1 VNTAVGDL
9 PALNPQLHPAV
20 AACNWAGSAPPSA
33 PSVLDYWVQLVGE
46 QRRCSQGGAALRPYG
61 PCYDHLPE
69 PTLPI
74 TMDGA
79 LGRIQP
85 AFQFRL

>member
-1 VNTAVGDL
+1 M
-9 PALNPQLHPAV
+9 AV
-20 AACNWAGSAPPSA
+20 AVLMHESIADLDLYVKRIMGHYTSA

-79 LGRIQP
+79 LV
-85 AFQFRL
+85 